1 MQNPLIST
9 NSAVLTALLGS
20 DVYHISEAT
29 SQLEQAGLI
38 ANESTTLAKQEIA
51 FEATK
56 VSEQV
61 VIPSAEQALSAVH
74 YNYLGENNKYILIL
88 IDQPL
93 KNEII
98 AAKDLLLLEKT
109 LAALKLELRDVAIV
123 NLQQCEELHFKS
135 LKDFFSCN
143 KVLGF
148 GIELAKIG
156 IEKEVAINTVFRI
169 EDCPFLLAS
178 ALEELSNNQ
187 AQKVIWWSA
196 MKSIF

>member
-1 MQNPLIST
+1 MQNPLLST

-38 ANESTTLAKQEIA
+38 ANEPTVAKQEIA
-51 FEATK
+51 
-56 VSEQV
+56 SEEV
-61 VIPSAEQALSAVH
+61 VIRSTEQALKTVH

-93 KNEII
+93 KTEII

-109 LAALKLELRDVAIV
+109 LAALKLELRDVAIL
-123 NLQQCEELHFKS
+123 NLHQCESLHFKS
-135 LKDFFSCN
+135 LKEFFSCN
-143 KVLGF
+143 KVIGF

-156 IEKEVAINTVFRI
+156 IEKDIAINTVFRI

>member
-1 MQNPLIST
+1 MQNPLLST

-29 SQLEQAGLI
+29 SQLEQADLI

-51 FEATK
+51 SEATK

-98 AAKDLLLLEKT
+98 ASKDLLLLEKT

-135 LKDFFSCN
+135 LKEFFSCN

-178 ALEELSNNQ
+178 SLEELSNNQ

>member
-1 MQNPLIST
+1 MQNPLLST

-38 ANESTTLAKQEIA
+38 ANEPTVAKQEIA
-51 FEATK
+51 
-56 VSEQV
+56 SEQV
-61 VIPSAEQALSAVH
+61 VIRSTEQALKTVH

-135 LKDFFSCN
+135 LKEFFSCN

-178 ALEELSNNQ
+178 SLEELSNNQ

>member
-1 MQNPLIST
+1 MQNPLLST

-38 ANESTTLAKQEIA
+38 ANEPTVAKQEIA
-51 FEATK
+51 
-56 VSEQV
+56 SEQV
-61 VIPSAEQALSAVH
+61 VIRSTEQALKTVH

-123 NLQQCEELHFKS
+123 NLQQCEELHFKF
-135 LKDFFSCN
+135 LKEFFSCN

-156 IEKEVAINTVFRI
+156 IEKEVAVNTVFRI

>member
-1 MQNPLIST
+1 MQNPLLST
-9 NSAVLTALLGS
+9 NSAVLTSLLGS

-29 SQLEQAGLI
+29 SQLEQADLI
-38 ANESTTLAKQEIA
+38 ANVPTEAKQEIA
-51 FEATK
+51 
-56 VSEQV
+56 SEEV
-61 VIPSAEQALSAVH
+61 VIRSTEQALKTVH

-135 LKDFFSCN
+135 LKEFFSCN

-178 ALEELSNNQ
+178 SLEELSNNQ

>member
-1 MQNPLIST
+1 MQNPLLST

-29 SQLEQAGLI
+29 SQLEQADLI

-51 FEATK
+51 SEATK

-93 KNEII
+93 KTEII

-109 LAALKLELRDVAIV
+109 LTALKLELRDVAIV

-135 LKDFFSCN
+135 LKEFFSCN

-169 EDCPFLLAS
+169 EDCPFLLTS
-178 ALEELSNNQ
+178 ALEVLSNNQ

>member
-1 MQNPLIST
+1 MQNPLLST

-38 ANESTTLAKQEIA
+38 ANEPTVAKQEIA
-51 FEATK
+51 
-56 VSEQV
+56 SEQV
-61 VIPSAEQALSAVH
+61 VIQSTEQALKTVH

-135 LKDFFSCN
+135 LKEFFSCN

-178 ALEELSNNQ
+178 SLEELSNNQ

>member
-9 NSAVLTALLGS
+9 NPAVLTTLLGS
-20 DVYHISEAT
+20 DLYHITEAT
-29 SQLEQAGLI
+29 SQLELASLMTNEPTLENQAI
-38 ANESTTLAKQEIA
+38 AAEPSISSAQNA
-51 FEATK
+51 
-56 VSEQV
+56 
-61 VIPSAEQALSAVH
+61 IPSSDLRPIGVH

-93 KNEII
+93 KTEII
-98 AAKDLLLLEKT
+98 AANDLLLLEKT
-109 LAALKLELRDVAIV
+109 LAALKLALRDVAIV
-123 NLQQCEELHFKS
+123 NLHQCESLHFKS
-135 LKDFFSCN
+135 LKEFFSCN

-156 IEKEVAINTVFRI
+156 IEKEVAINTVFQI
-169 EDCPFLLAS
+169 ADCPFLLAS
-178 ALEELSNNQ
+178 SLEELSSNQ

>member
-1 MQNPLIST
+1 MQNPLLST

-29 SQLEQAGLI
+29 SQSEQASLI
-38 ANESTTLAKQEIA
+38 ANEPILEKQAIA
-51 FEATK
+51 TEPSITSQQEATRS
-56 VSEQV
+56 SEQA
-61 VIPSAEQALSAVH
+61 PTNVH

-93 KNEII
+93 KSEII
-98 AAKDLLLLEKT
+98 SAKDLLLLEKT

-123 NLQQCEELHFKS
+123 NLQQCEALHFKS
-135 LKDFFSCN
+135 LKEFFSCN

-148 GIELAKIG
+148 GVELAKIG
-156 IEKEVAINTVFRI
+156 IEKEVPINTVFRI

-178 ALEELSNNQ
+178 SLEELSNNQ

>member
-1 MQNPLIST
+1 MQNPLLST

-29 SQLEQAGLI
+29 SQLEQAGII
-38 ANESTTLAKQEIA
+38 ANEQNIEKQAITAEPSVASAKVTMISSDQ
-51 FEATK
+51 T
-56 VSEQV
+56 
-61 VIPSAEQALSAVH
+61 PSSLH
-74 YNYLGENNKYILIL
+74 YDYLGENNKYILIL

-93 KNEII
+93 KSEII
-98 AAKDLLLLEKT
+98 SSKDLLLLEKT

-143 KVLGF
+143 KVIGF

-156 IEKEVAINTVFRI
+156 IEKEVPINTVFRI
-169 EDCPFLLAS
+169 EECPFLLAS
-178 ALEELSNNQ
+178 SLEELSGNQ
-187 AQKVIWWSA
+187 AQKVVWWSA
-196 MKSIF
+196 MKSVF

>member
-1 MQNPLIST
+1 MQNPLLST
-9 NSAVLTALLGS
+9 NSAVLAALLGS
-20 DVYHISEAT
+20 DVYLISEP
-29 SQLEQAGLI
+29 SI
-38 ANESTTLAKQEIA
+38 S
-51 FEATK
+51 
-56 VSEQV
+56 SEQEA
-61 VIPSAEQALSAVH
+61 IISSDQTPASVH

-93 KNEII
+93 KSEII

-135 LKDFFSCN
+135 LKEFFSCN
-143 KVLGF
+143 NVLGF

-156 IEKEVAINTVFRI
+156 IEKEVAVNTVFRI

-178 ALEELSNNQ
+178 SLEELSNNQ

>member
-1 MQNPLIST
+1 MQNPLLST

-29 SQLEQAGLI
+29 SQLEQADLI
-38 ANESTTLAKQEIA
+38 ANVPTEAKQEIA
-51 FEATK
+51 
-56 VSEQV
+56 SEEV
-61 VIPSAEQALSAVH
+61 VIRSTEQALKTVH

-98 AAKDLLLLEKT
+98 ASKDLLLLEKT

-135 LKDFFSCN
+135 LKEFFSCN

-178 ALEELSNNQ
+178 ALDELSNNQ